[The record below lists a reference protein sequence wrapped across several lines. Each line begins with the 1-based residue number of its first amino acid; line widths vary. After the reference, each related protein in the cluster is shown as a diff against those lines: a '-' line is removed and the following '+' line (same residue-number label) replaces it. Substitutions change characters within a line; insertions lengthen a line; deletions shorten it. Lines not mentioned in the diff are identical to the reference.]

1 MLGKYFLKQE
11 DSFAV
16 FVSSRSHLANTRMLQ
31 INSHSVLTVFKSRLK
46 KIKHIANKE
55 KSKQYCFCLLDNILG
70 REGIS
75 QDD

>member
-46 KIKHIANKE
+46 KIKHI
-55 KSKQYCFCLLDNILG
+55 
-70 REGIS
+70 R
-75 QDD
+75 